1 MVCNVFTSNN
11 TFIILTVDPRD
22 FEGFKMS
29 EQAEMYT
36 VILNTGKQ
44 RRPRGM
50 VLGGTR
56 EGDSGWG
63 TCVYLWWIYVDVWQN
78 QYNIVK

>member
-11 TFIILTVDPRD
+11 TFIILIVDPRD

-36 VILNTGKQ
+36 VILNTGKHFLKKK
-44 RRPRGM
+44 RWLLATTKKRKKKRNKKITM
-50 VLGGTR
+50 IFNL
-56 EGDSGWG
+56 
-63 TCVYLWWIYVDVWQN
+63 
-78 QYNIVK
+78 